1 MAGRRETEALEPID
15 QALGRRVSESPG
27 RNASERRGGPENRK
41 PGGRALGFGAK
52 AAGSVEGWPARRT
65 SPAGWERQ
73 HGDQDT
79 SSNWRNP
86 PRPVA
91 KSAEPG
97 RPYNRRTREVGRRRE
112 GGGRVRSSDE
122 AGECPWSEG
131 TLLFCDASGNMEGRG
146 VMTTAPISLQDL
158 RRRLY
163 VKAKAEK
170 DWRFWGLYV
179 HVGKLETLRA
189 AYEIAKKNN
198 GAPGIDGVTF
208 EAIEEAGVERFLG
221 ELRDALVTRTYRPLR
236 NRRVEIP
243 KDGGKKVRV
252 LGIPAI
258 RDRVVQGALK
268 LILEPIFEADFHDG
282 SYGYRPKRTAQQA
295 VARVAEAIVRNK
307 TRVIHLDLAA
317 YFDSVR
323 HDLLL
328 AKVARRVNDRDILH
342 LLKRMLKASGK
353 RGVPQ
358 GGVISPLLS
367 NIYLTEVDAMLER
380 AKVVTRNGE
389 HTYVEYA
396 RYADDLVILVNND
409 RRQDW
414 LVEAVNRRLR
424 EELAKLDLRLN
435 EEKSRIVDLSRGESF
450 GVLGFDFQRVRSV
463 RGRWRPQY
471 TPKRKKRVALLQELK
486 EGFRRYRVQPVA
498 SLIAEI
504 NPKLRGWVNYFRI
517 GHASRGFGFVRR
529 WVERRVRRHLMR
541 ARNRRGFGWKRGS
554 TAWLGDSLGLFGEYR
569 VGFWSRA

>member
-1 MAGRRETEALEPID
+1 
-15 QALGRRVSESPG
+15 
-27 RNASERRGGPENRK
+27 
-41 PGGRALGFGAK
+41 
-52 AAGSVEGWPARRT
+52 
-65 SPAGWERQ
+65 
-73 HGDQDT
+73 
-79 SSNWRNP
+79 
-86 PRPVA
+86 
-91 KSAEPG
+91 
-97 RPYNRRTREVGRRRE
+97 
-112 GGGRVRSSDE
+112 
-122 AGECPWSEG
+122 
-131 TLLFCDASGNMEGRG
+131 
-146 VMTTAPISLQDL
+146 MTTAPISLQDL

-179 HVGKLETLRA
+179 HVAKLETLHA
-189 AYEIAKKNN
+189 AYALAKQDD

-208 EAIEEAGVERFLG
+208 AAIEEAGVEVLLVQ
-221 ELRDALVTRTYRPLR
+221 LRDELVSRTYRPLR

-243 KDGGKKVRV
+243 KEGGKVRV

-295 VARVAEAIVRNK
+295 VDRVAEAIVRNK
-307 TRVIHLDLAA
+307 TRVIDLDLAA

-323 HDLLL
+323 HDRLL
-328 AKVARRVNDRDILH
+328 AQVARRVNDRDILH
-342 LLKRMLKASGK
+342 LVKLMLKAAGK

-380 AKVVTRNGE
+380 AKAVTRNGQ

-414 LVEAVNRRLR
+414 LVEAVAQRLR
-424 EELAKLDLRLN
+424 EELAKLDVRLN

-450 GVLGFDFQRVRSV
+450 GFLGFDFRRVRSL

-471 TPKRKKRVALLQELK
+471 TPKQKKRTALLRELK
-486 EGFRRYRVQPVA
+486 EVFRRSRSQPVEA
-498 SLIAEI
+498 LIAEI
-504 NPKLRGWVNYFRI
+504 NPKLRGWVQ
-517 GHASRGFGFVRR
+517 
-529 WVERRVRRHLMR
+529 LLPDR
-541 ARNRRGFGWKRGS
+541 AREPVLCLCAAVGREEGAAPSDGGEES
-554 TAWLGDSLGLFGEYR
+554 SGLRLEEVEYG
-569 VGFWSRA
+569 VAL

>member
-1 MAGRRETEALEPID
+1 
-15 QALGRRVSESPG
+15 
-27 RNASERRGGPENRK
+27 
-41 PGGRALGFGAK
+41 
-52 AAGSVEGWPARRT
+52 
-65 SPAGWERQ
+65 
-73 HGDQDT
+73 
-79 SSNWRNP
+79 
-86 PRPVA
+86 
-91 KSAEPG
+91 
-97 RPYNRRTREVGRRRE
+97 
-112 GGGRVRSSDE
+112 
-122 AGECPWSEG
+122 
-131 TLLFCDASGNMEGRG
+131 
-146 VMTTAPISLQDL
+146 MTTAPISLQDL

-189 AYEIAKKNN
+189 AYDIAKENH

-208 EAIEEAGVERFLG
+208 AAIEGAGVERFLV
-221 ELRDALVTRTYRPLR
+221 ELRDELVTRTYRPLR

-307 TRVIHLDLAA
+307 TRVIDLDLAA

-342 LLKRMLKASGK
+342 LLKRMLKAAGK

-358 GGVISPLLS
+358 GGAISPLLS

-414 LVEAVNRRLR
+414 LVEAVGRRLR
-424 EELAKLDLRLN
+424 EELAKLDVQLN

-450 GVLGFDFQRVRSV
+450 GFLGFDFRRVRSL

-471 TPKRKKRVALLQELK
+471 MPQRKARTALLRELK
-486 EGFRRYRVQPVA
+486 EVFRRVRSQPA
-498 SLIAEI
+498 ERLITEI

-517 GHASRGFGFVRR
+517 GHASRCFAFVKR

-541 ARNRRGFGWKRGS
+541 ARNRRGFGWKRWS
-554 TAWLGDSLGLFGEYR
+554 TAWLHTTLGLFADYR
-569 VGFWSRA
+569 VRYLVRA